1 MEILLFIIGAIV
13 FVCLLGSFFEHQDKA
28 KEEQRQKGISEN
40 ARVAMYNKHFL
51 EQREYHDGWAV
62 VKLADYRYA
71 YINKSNLFLND
82 EIFVSA
88 DDFKNGTAIVR
99 GYDKGVAIINAN
111 GTYVLPYNTDPK
123 VETYIEPLLEG
134 IYKYKKKFYK
144 KPGYVEREDI
154 YVIKQNGEF
163 INKKPI
169 SDVVEIRN
177 NYIKYK
183 IGKLIGEMDFSGR
196 MISRP
201 FSEKTKIGDHLFK
214 VMEEKYG
221 WGVYDEKIDKIIIP
235 CDYSEITYFKTQD
248 LFIIQPFGDGK
259 KAFPAFVVNRNN
271 RVVISP
277 HYDFLSI
284 YNDNYFEIGVKNSS
298 SIYGISRGIMDCSG
312 KILVQPKYLYIWASN
327 NGNFMACEHER
338 TNTHVQR
345 LGQVKHNGMAD
356 LEYSSFEGVY
366 ADNTTLYFV
375 VTKNTKYGVI
385 DLDNNIA
392 LPFLYDSI
400 RIVYKE
406 KDVPF
411 GYVVEENGKFGVL
424 DLLGNTIIPL
434 IYTDIIQHYQ
444 EENVNDDDW
453 LYDEYSDKMDESE
466 WCIGDNFYKKTSYF
480 EVVDVNEKIKYFDLK
495 GKACKKNYT
504 PETKSVSV
512 KNNRC
517 ESATSNKKEKAK
529 LLFFDTETTG
539 LPSDYN
545 APINNSHNWPRLVQI
560 SWILTEEN
568 ANIIS
573 QKNFIIKPN
582 GFVIP
587 KTSSDIHRITTEK
600 AVKEG
605 LDLSIVLDLFDSD
618 LEQADIII
626 GHNIDFDI
634 KVVRAEIY
642 RLKRTDNLVGKNT
655 ICTMKSTTDFCKIQ
669 GKYGYKFPKLQ
680 ELYTKLFGHG
690 FEEAHDSQADI
701 FATMQCYFELCKR
714 DIL

>member
-13 FVCLLGSFFEHQDKA
+13 FECLLGSFFEHQDKA
-28 KEEQRQKGISEN
+28 KEEQRQKGITEN

-51 EQREYHDGWAV
+51 EQREFHDGWAV

-71 YINKSNLFLND
+71 YINKSNRFLND

-111 GTYVLPYNTDPK
+111 GTFVLPYDTNPK
-123 VETYIEPLLEG
+123 VETYIEPLMDG
-134 IYKYKKKFYK
+134 IYEYTKTYYI
-144 KPGYVEREDI
+144 KPGYVERTDV
-154 YVIKQNGEF
+154 YVIKQSGDF
-163 INKKPI
+163 ITKQPVSKVLEVKTNF
-169 SDVVEIRN
+169 
-177 NYIKYK
+177 IKYQV
-183 IGKLIGEMDFSGR
+183 GKLIGEMDFEGNT
-196 MISRP
+196 ISRP
-201 FSEKTKIGDHLFK
+201 FQNKERLGKGLYK
-214 VMEEKYG
+214 VMQEEYA
-221 WGVYDEKIDKIIIP
+221 WGVYDESLDKVIIP
-235 CDYSEITYFKTQD
+235 CKYSDVEYSESMN
-248 LFIIQPFGDGK
+248 LFIVRPYGDGK
-259 KAFPAFVVNRNN
+259 RGFPPYVVNRNN
-271 RVVISP
+271 RVVISQL
-277 HYDFLSI
+277 YERLSFFG
-284 YNDNYFEIGVKNSS
+284 NKYFEIGVSNNQSV
-298 SIYGISRGIMDCSG
+298 YGVSKGIVDSAG
-312 KILVQPKYLYIWASN
+312 KVLVKPLYRYIWVSD
-327 NGNFMACEHER
+327 NGNFIV
-338 TNTHVQR
+338 TKDDKR
-345 LGQVKHNGMAD
+345 LGIVNNGISD
-356 LEYSSFEGVY
+356 LEYSYYEGVY
-366 ADNTTLYFV
+366 TEKSTLYFV
-375 VTKNTKYGVI
+375 ISKGNKYGTI
-385 DLDNNIA
+385 DLDNNVI
-392 LPFLYDSI
+392 LPIIYDSI
-400 RIVYKE
+400 KIIYKE
-406 KDVPF
+406 KGVPF
-411 GYVVEENGKFGVL
+411 GYVVEKNNNYGVL
-424 DLLGNTIIPL
+424 DLFGNTIIPL
-434 IYTDIIQHYQ
+434 IYTDIIQHNQ
-444 EENVNDDDW
+444 GEDDNDKDDDW
-453 LYDEYSDKMDESE
+453 FNDDYSDDMDEDE
-466 WCIGDNFYKKTSYF
+466 WCVGDNFYKKTSYF
-480 EVVDVNEKIKYFDLK
+480 EVVDENESIRYIDLE
-495 GKACKKNYT
+495 GKAYKKNYT
-504 PETKSVSV
+504 QTTKSVSV
-512 KNNRC
+512 KNNRYKPI
-517 ESATSNKKEKAK
+517 TSNKKEKEK

-618 LEQADIII
+618 LKQADIII

-634 KVVRAEIY
+634 KVVRAEMY